1 MISRCI
7 YIFRFYIFTDDFMK
21 WSYKNINN
29 TSVIKNFIWRNGRI
43 ETQMGDNNKKSTV
56 FYTYL
61 EAFFVHDS
69 LFHPQAIN
77 G

>member
-1 MISRCI
+1 MISNVF
-7 YIFRFYIFTDDFMK
+7 IFLDFYILTDNFMK

-43 ETQMGDNNKKSTV
+43 ETQVGDNNKKSTV

-61 EAFFVHDS
+61 KAFFVHDS